1 MSHSLAQRF
10 RLKRSLREAG
20 FIVLSAVIL
29 GLVYNAVSP
38 SGVDLIRKERPLA
51 WSSDTVQHAASS
63 TSPRPTF
70 INVGE
75 AVKIFQRGDGL
86 FIDAR
91 HEDEFNEAHIKGAI
105 SLPLSKLEAHPDL
118 VRGLPKDTLIVT
130 YCSGEE
136 CALSIDLGERL
147 ALLGFTNVKVFFS
160 GWLEWEKRNLPIE
173 TGAKGG

>member
-1 MSHSLAQRF
+1 
-10 RLKRSLREAG
+10 
-20 FIVLSAVIL
+20 LSAVIL
-29 GLVYNAVSP
+29 GVVYNAVSP
-38 SGVDLIRKERPLA
+38 RGIDLIRKDQGLA
-51 WSSDTVQHAASS
+51 WSSDATRNATPS

-70 INVGE
+70 INVDQ
-75 AVKIFQRGDGL
+75 AIKIFQRGDGL

-91 HEDEFNEAHIKGAI
+91 HEDEFNEGHIKGAI
-105 SLPLSKLEAHPDL
+105 SLPLSRLEAHPDL

-173 TGAKGG
+173 TGDNGG

>member
-1 MSHSLAQRF
+1 MAERF
-10 RLKRSLREAG
+10 SLKRSLREAG
-20 FIVLSAVIL
+20 IIVLSAVIL
-29 GLVYNAVSP
+29 GLVCNAVSP
-38 SGVDLIRKERPLA
+38 RGIDLIRKEQRPA
-51 WSSDTVQHAASS
+51 WLSDASRNATPS

-70 INVGE
+70 INVDQ

-91 HEDEFNEAHIKGAI
+91 HEDEFDEGHIKGAI
-105 SLPLSKLEAHPDL
+105 SLPLSRLESHPDL
-118 VRGLPKDTLIVT
+118 IRGLPKDTLIVT
-130 YCSGEE
+130 YCSGEQ